1 MDSALHSTLPRPELV
16 TDASTLTAGRVPVP
30 RALTATAIYGLSEA
44 GRKASL
50 LAGGNGRA
58 VQQIHVQVPANR
70 LHLVNVST
78 RGIARL
84 KLRPRFALDGHERI
98 VCHDTP
104 PMYDSPPTI
113 DELLRE
119 AARNHELE
127 RAYYAQATATRGKS
141 RELDR
146 EWRSQVALAFLEDQT
161 ERALPH
167 PPVTPSY
174 CYLATE
180 RGAVRF
186 DTDLDHGPAREV
198 PTEAYRRFRAD
209 VAVAR
214 ERRHREREEKVQTH
228 EEKKQAIA
236 AWIAE
241 HGTADQRA
249 RQNAGLLPMS
259 EACEAMTDHA
269 LRALADRPRF
279 LFDGAA
285 RMQAFLRQ
293 LPQYADAIVT
303 EPDLAVEG
311 GKAASA
317 TSAQW
322 ALLQDMQAAVPDAV
336 VTLHVRD
343 FIWRRDPKSPKLRH
357 FTMLVTTKVGPVSLR
372 REYLGPDG

>member
-1 MDSALHSTLPRPELV
+1 MDSALRSTVPRPELV
-16 TDASTLTAGRVPVP
+16 TDAATLTAGKAPAA
-30 RALTATAIYGLSEA
+30 RALTATAVYGLSEA

-50 LAGGNGRA
+50 LTGGDGRA
-58 VQQIHVQVPANR
+58 VQQITLQVPANR
-70 LHLVNVST
+70 LHLVNVSA

-84 KLRPRFALDGHERI
+84 KLRPRFVLDGQEEI

-127 RAYYAQATATRGKS
+127 RAFYAQRTARHGKH

-146 EWRSQVALAFLEDQT
+146 EWRIQIALAFFEDQT
-161 ERALPH
+161 ERALPQ

-186 DTDLDHGPAREV
+186 DINLDHGPARQV

-209 VAVAR
+209 VEVAR
-214 ERRHREREEKVQTH
+214 ERRRREREEKDQTH

-241 HGTADQRA
+241 HGTADQRG
-249 RQNAGLLPMS
+249 RQNAGVLPMS
-259 EACEAMTDHA
+259 EACEAITDHA
-269 LRALADRPRF
+269 LRALADRPQF

-285 RMQAFLRQ
+285 RLQAYLRQ
-293 LPQYADAIVT
+293 FPQYADAVVT
-303 EPDLAVEG
+303 DIDLAVDG
-311 GKAASA
+311 GKAPSA

-322 ALLQDMQAAVPDAV
+322 ALLQDIQAAVPDAS

-343 FIWRRDPKSPKLRH
+343 FIWKRDRKAPKLRH
-357 FTMLVTTKVGPVSLR
+357 FTVLVTTKVGPVSLR